1 MPFSRFPSRRA
12 QEVAMSGS
20 ENLLDIKQAAAFLGV
35 SETSLRRWT
44 NSGQLACL
52 RVGGKRERR
61 FRRVDLLAFM
71 EPQPVTDPP
80 PRPQPSDGRQH
91 TVIAGIPVTFGTHLC
106 ALYGNDAG
114 RINLAVEFLSD
125 GRRPGSACFLAAS
138 AEASGQILGQL
149 ERRRGSV
156 QPEIDA
162 GRLVLYKYCPTP
174 QEQLEYWET
183 NFVSA
188 LSAGATSLRVVGD
201 MTCCLNAGMTLDEV
215 MEYEAGYDRILA
227 KRFPLVTLCLYDV
240 RRFESLEVIKALQ
253 GHTDMFR
260 YPAERL
266 LA

>member
-1 MPFSRFPSRRA
+1 MPFLRLSSRRA
-12 QEVAMSGS
+12 QEVAVSDSGD
-20 ENLLDIKQAAAFLGV
+20 LLDIKQAAAFLGV

-61 FRRVDLLAFM
+61 FRRADLLAFM

-80 PRPQPSDGRQH
+80 SRPQPSDRRQH

-114 RINLAVEFLSD
+114 RTKLAVEFLLE
-125 GRRPGSACFLAAS
+125 GLRPGSVCFLNAA
-138 AEASGQILGQL
+138 AEARGQILAQL
-149 ERRRGSV
+149 ERGRGSV

-174 QEQLEYWET
+174 REQFEYWET

-188 LSAGATSLRVVGD
+188 MRAGATSLRVVGD
-201 MTCCLNAGMTLDEV
+201 MTSCLDAGMTSDEV

-240 RRFESLEVIKALQ
+240 RRFQSLALFKALQ
-253 GHTDMFR
+253 GHADMFR

>member
-1 MPFSRFPSRRA
+1 
-12 QEVAMSGS
+12 MSHS
-20 ENLLDIKQAAAFLGV
+20 EDLLDIKQAAAFLGV

-61 FRRVDLLAFM
+61 FRRADLLAFM
-71 EPQPVTDPP
+71 ETQPVTDAPA
-80 PRPQPSDGRQH
+80 RPQAPVGRQH
-91 TVIAGIPVTFGTHLC
+91 TIIAGVPVTFGAHLC

-114 RINLAVEFLSD
+114 RTKLAVAFLLE
-125 GRRPGSACFLAAS
+125 GLRPDSVCFLNAS
-138 AEASGQILGQL
+138 AEAGGPILAQL
-149 ERRRGSV
+149 ERGRGSV

-174 QEQLEYWET
+174 QEQIDYWET

-188 LSAGATSLRVVGD
+188 MSAGATSLRVVGD
-201 MTCCLNAGMTLDEV
+201 MTSCLDAGMTLDEV
-215 MEYEAGYDRILA
+215 MKYEAGYDRILA

-240 RRFESLEVIKALQ
+240 RRFESLEVVKALQ

>member
-1 MPFSRFPSRRA
+1 
-12 QEVAMSGS
+12 MSDS
-20 ENLLDIKQAAAFLGV
+20 EELLDIKQAASFLGV

-44 NSGQLACL
+44 NAGQLACL

-61 FRRVDLLAFM
+61 FRRADLVAFM
-71 EPQPVTDPP
+71 EAQPVTDPP
-80 PRPQPSDGRQH
+80 PRSQPSDHRQH
-91 TVIAGIPVTFGTHLC
+91 TLIAGVSVTFGTHLC

-114 RINLAVEFLSD
+114 RTKLAVEFLFE
-125 GRRPGSACFLAAS
+125 GLRPGSVCFLNAS
-138 AEASGQILGQL
+138 EEARGQILAKL
-149 ERRRGSV
+149 ERGRGSL

-162 GRLVLYKYCPTP
+162 GRLVLYKYCHTA
-174 QEQLEYWET
+174 QEQFDYWET
-183 NFVSA
+183 IFGSA
-188 LSAGATSLRVVGD
+188 MSAGATSLRVVGD
-201 MTCCLNAGMTLDEV
+201 MTSCLDAGMTLDEV

-240 RRFESLEVIKALQ
+240 RRFESVDVLKALQ

>member
-1 MPFSRFPSRRA
+1 
-12 QEVAMSGS
+12 MSQS
-20 ENLLDIKQAAAFLGV
+20 EDLLDIKQAAAFLGV

-44 NSGQLACL
+44 NAGQLACM

-61 FRRVDLLAFM
+61 FRRADLLAFT
-71 EPQPVTDPP
+71 EAQPITAP
-80 PRPQPSDGRQH
+80 PRSQPSAGRQY
-91 TVIAGIPVTFGTHLC
+91 TVVAGIPVTFGTHLC

-114 RINLAVEFLSD
+114 RTRLAVEFLAD
-125 GRRPGSACFLAAS
+125 GLRPGSVCFLAAS
-138 AEASGQILGQL
+138 AEASGQILSQL
-149 ERRRGSV
+149 ERGRGSV

-174 QEQLEYWET
+174 QEQFDYWET

-188 LSAGATSLRVVGD
+188 MSAGAGSLRVVGD
-201 MTCCLNAGMTLDEV
+201 MTCCLSAGMTLDEV

-253 GHTDMFR
+253 GHADMFR

>member
-1 MPFSRFPSRRA
+1 
-12 QEVAMSGS
+12 MSDS
-20 ENLLDIKQAAAFLGV
+20 EDLFDIKRAASFLGV

-61 FRRVDLLAFM
+61 FRRTDLVAFM
-71 EPQPVTDPP
+71 EAQPVTNSP
-80 PRPQPSDGRQH
+80 PRSQPSDGRQH
-91 TVIAGIPVTFGTHLC
+91 TVIAGSPVTFGTHLC
-106 ALYGNDAG
+106 GLYGHDAG
-114 RINLAVEFLSD
+114 RTKLALEFLVE
-125 GRRPGSACFLAAS
+125 GLRPGSVCFLNAS
-138 AEASGQILGQL
+138 AEARGQILAQL
-149 ERRRGSV
+149 ERGRGSL

-174 QEQLEYWET
+174 QEQFDYWET
-183 NFVSA
+183 TFVSA
-188 LSAGATSLRVVGD
+188 MSAGATSLRVVGD
-201 MTCCLNAGMTLDEV
+201 MTSCLDAGMTLDEV

-240 RRFESLEVIKALQ
+240 RRFESLEVLKALQ

-260 YPAERL
+260 YPVERL

>member
-1 MPFSRFPSRRA
+1 
-12 QEVAMSGS
+12 MSDS
-20 ENLLDIKQAAAFLGV
+20 EDLLDIKQAAAFLGV

-61 FRRVDLLAFM
+61 FRRADLLAFM
-71 EPQPVTDPP
+71 EAQPVTDPP
-80 PRPQPSDGRQH
+80 RSQPSDPRQH

-114 RINLAVEFLSD
+114 RAKLAVAFLFD
-125 GRRPGSACFLAAS
+125 ALRPGNACFLAAS

-149 ERRRGSV
+149 ERGRGSL

-162 GRLVLYKYCPTP
+162 GRLVLDKYCPTP
-174 QEQLEYWET
+174 QEQFDYWEA

-188 LSAGATSLRVVGD
+188 MSAGATSLRVVGD
-201 MTCCLNAGMTLDEV
+201 MTSCLDEGMTLDEV
-215 MEYEAGYDRILA
+215 VEYEAGYDRILA

-240 RRFESLEVIKALQ
+240 RRFESPEVIKALQ

>member
-1 MPFSRFPSRRA
+1 
-12 QEVAMSGS
+12 MSGS
-20 ENLLDIKQAAAFLGV
+20 EDLLDIKQAASFLGV

-61 FRRVDLLAFM
+61 FRRADLLAFM
-71 EPQPVTDPP
+71 ESQPVTDAASQSRAPHGP
-80 PRPQPSDGRQH
+80 QH
-91 TVIAGIPVTFGTHLC
+91 TIIAGIPVTLGTHLC

-114 RINLAVEFLSD
+114 RTKLAVEFLFE
-125 GRRPGSACFLAAS
+125 GLRPGSACFLAAS
-138 AEASGQILGQL
+138 AEATGQILGRL
-149 ERRRGSV
+149 ERSRGSV

-174 QEQLEYWET
+174 QEQFDYWET
-183 NFVSA
+183 HFVTA
-188 LSAGATSLRVVGD
+188 MSAGATSLRVVGD
-201 MTCCLNAGMTLDEV
+201 MTSCLNAGMTLDEV

-240 RRFESLEVIKALQ
+240 RRFESLEVLKALQ

-260 YPAERL
+260 YPSERL

>member
-1 MPFSRFPSRRA
+1 
-12 QEVAMSGS
+12 MSDS
-20 ENLLDIKQAAAFLGV
+20 EDLLDIKQAAAFLGV

-61 FRRVDLLAFM
+61 FRRADLLAFM
-71 EPQPVTDPP
+71 ESQPVTDPP
-80 PRPQPSDGRQH
+80 ARSQPSDRRQH

-114 RINLAVEFLSD
+114 RTKLAVTFLSD
-125 GRRPGSACFLAAS
+125 GLRPGSVCFLAAS
-138 AEASGQILGQL
+138 AEAWGQILGQL
-149 ERRRGSV
+149 ERERGSV

-174 QEQLEYWET
+174 QEQLDYWET

-188 LSAGATSLRVVGD
+188 ISAGATSLRVVGD
-201 MTCCLNAGMTLDEV
+201 MTCCLIAGMTLDEV

-240 RRFESLEVIKALQ
+240 RRFESLEVVKALQ

>member
-1 MPFSRFPSRRA
+1 
-12 QEVAMSGS
+12 MSDS
-20 ENLLDIKQAAAFLGV
+20 EDLLDIKQAAAFLGV

-61 FRRVDLLAFM
+61 FRRADLLAFM
-71 EPQPVTDPP
+71 ETQPVADATS
-80 PRPQPSDGRQH
+80 RPEAGREH

-114 RINLAVEFLSD
+114 RTKLAVEFLFE
-125 GRRPGSACFLAAS
+125 GLRPGSACFLAAS
-138 AEASGQILGQL
+138 AEATGQILGRL
-149 ERRRGSV
+149 ERSRGSV

-174 QEQLEYWET
+174 QEQFDYWET
-183 NFVSA
+183 HFVA
-188 LSAGATSLRVVGD
+188 AISAGATSLRVVGD
-201 MTCCLNAGMTLDEV
+201 MTSCLNAGMTLDEV

-227 KRFPLVTLCLYDV
+227 RRFPLVTLCLYDV
-240 RRFESLEVIKALQ
+240 RRFESLEVLKALQ
-253 GHTDMFR
+253 GHSDMFR
-260 YPAERL
+260 YPPERL

>member
-1 MPFSRFPSRRA
+1 
-12 QEVAMSGS
+12 MSDS
-20 ENLLDIKQAAAFLGV
+20 EELLDIKQAASFLGV

-44 NSGQLACL
+44 NAGQLACL

-61 FRRVDLLAFM
+61 FRRADLLAFM
-71 EPQPVTDPP
+71 EAQPVTDPP
-80 PRPQPSDGRQH
+80 PRSQPSDHRQH
-91 TVIAGIPVTFGTHLC
+91 TLIAGVSVTFGTHLC

-114 RINLAVEFLSD
+114 RTKLAVEFLFE
-125 GRRPGSACFLAAS
+125 GLRPGSVCFLHAS
-138 AEASGQILGQL
+138 EEARGQILAKL
-149 ERRRGSV
+149 ERGRGSL

-162 GRLVLYKYCPTP
+162 GRLVLYKYCHTP
-174 QEQLEYWET
+174 QEQFDYWET
-183 NFVSA
+183 IFVSA
-188 LSAGATSLRVVGD
+188 MSAGATSLRVVGD
-201 MTCCLNAGMTLDEV
+201 MTSCLDAGMTLDDV

-240 RRFESLEVIKALQ
+240 RRFESVDVLKALQ

>member
-1 MPFSRFPSRRA
+1 
-12 QEVAMSGS
+12 MSES
-20 ENLLDIKQAAAFLGV
+20 EDLLDIKQAAAFLGV

-44 NSGQLACL
+44 NAGQLACM

-61 FRRVDLLAFM
+61 FRRADLLAFT
-71 EPQPVTDPP
+71 EAQPTTAL
-80 PRPQPSDGRQH
+80 PRSQHAAGRQH
-91 TVIAGIPVTFGTHLC
+91 TVIAGIPLTFGTHLC

-114 RINLAVEFLSD
+114 RTKLAVEFLSD
-125 GRRPGSACFLAAS
+125 GLRPGNAGFLAAS

-149 ERRRGSV
+149 GRGRGSV

-174 QEQLEYWET
+174 QEQFDYWET

-188 LSAGATSLRVVGD
+188 MSAGATSLRVVGD

-240 RRFESLEVIKALQ
+240 RQFQSLDLFKALQ
-253 GHTDMFR
+253 EHTDMFR